1 MDKKRL
7 TGLIDADYKGYF
19 TFEVL
24 NALRPAKDHRQPRQI
39 FERDTRLAEPTLEM
53 QIDMERLL
61 YHIGRHALTAY
72 NCFEE

>member
-1 MDKKRL
+1 MGGGAWPFL
-7 TGLIDADYKGYF
+7 VGG
-19 TFEVL
+19 
-24 NALRPAKDHRQPRQI
+24 
-39 FERDTRLAEPTLEM
+39 DTRLADPTPEM